1 MKTKDRKLCSDMLMR
16 NYAVLNISPFPK
28 EHVRMHDSLASNH
41 ERGRSGMVWELKM
54 VYEEENQVKKVVFP
68 VIKV

>member
-1 MKTKDRKLCSDMLMR
+1 MWEFCCCFETIVNYAVTCFRKRNNKKLCSAK
-16 NYAVLNISPFPK
+16 YFPFPK

-54 VYEEENQVKKVVFP
+54 VYEEEN
-68 VIKV
+68 